1 MINTL
6 IHTTVSAGWLDKYI
20 LRRWPECTGVDIKH
34 DGPVYN
40 ACKGVVVFVGQDIDR
55 RWCVNVQIDS
65 KQIIRYSHLKAEYVS
80 PNDAI
85 LDGVKI
91 GDADEWVRIE
101 YCTSDTTLL
110 DADKVVRING
120 CTYFKMDPYSI
131 VTGVTPITI
140 VGTSAYDL
148 AQNGLTTDYTQIIN
162 KDIITPYIATVGDS
176 ITTEKIFKELKNHD
190 VVGVMLYGGG
200 LFDSIHLMKG
210 KYRSDNF
217 KKQIQ
222 LCNKVEI
229 PFGMYVDV
237 KARNLNEAKEECKH
251 LFYLISKYPPQLGLW
266 LNISLTGSKASNDK
280 ILQYYME
287 QTFEWGLIGQVGL
300 YCTKNQ
306 LDKISW
312 KDKWCEY
319 YLLWLIS
326 HDSRYIET
334 TDSLLTPSDFKID

>member
-6 IHTTVSAGWLDKYI
+6 IHTTVTSSSVDKYI
-20 LRRWPECTGVDIKH
+20 LRKWPNCPGVDIKN

-40 ACKGVVVFVGQDIDR
+40 ACKGVVVFVGQDVDQ
-55 RWCVNVQIDS
+55 RWCVSVQIDS
-65 KQIIRYSHLKAEYVS
+65 TQIIRYSHLKSENVS

-85 LDGVKI
+85 LEGVKI
-91 GDADEWVRIE
+91 GEADSYVRIE
-101 YCTSDTTLL
+101 YCTSNTALI
-110 DADKVVRING
+110 DADKIVRING
-120 CTYFKMDPYSI
+120 CTYFKVDPYNI

-148 AQNGLTTDYTQIIN
+148 SQSGLTTDYTQIIN
-162 KDIITPYIATVGDS
+162 TDIVTPYIATVSDS
-176 ITTEKIFKELKNHD
+176 VITEKTFKGLKDKN

-210 KYRSDNF
+210 KYRSDNL

-222 LCNKVEI
+222 LCNKVGI
-229 PFGMYVDV
+229 PFGMYVEV
-237 KARNLNEAKEECKH
+237 KSRNVNEAKEECKQ
-251 LFYLISKYPPQLGLW
+251 LFYLISKHPPQLGLW
-266 LNISLTGSKASNDK
+266 LSISLTGSRTTNDN

-287 QTFEWGLIGQVGL
+287 QTYEWGLIGQVGL
-300 YCTKNQ
+300 YCTKSQ

-326 HDSRYIET
+326 HDSRYIESQ
-334 TDSLLTPSDFKID
+334 DSLLTPADFKTN